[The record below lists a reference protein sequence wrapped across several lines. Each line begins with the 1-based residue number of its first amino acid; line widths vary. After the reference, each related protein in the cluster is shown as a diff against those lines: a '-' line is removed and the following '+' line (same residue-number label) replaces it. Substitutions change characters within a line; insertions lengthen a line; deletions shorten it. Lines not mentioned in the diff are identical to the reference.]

1 MKRKVLFFVFAFVFV
16 FSVFSHNRS
25 VVAEYRCEPEIGGT
39 TGNLIL
45 YSDGSC
51 DVISNGKNLGFP
63 VYYQLTERQLKLW
76 GKYNNGVI
84 WENVWTL
91 IPRFL
96 NGQNYYESIWSH
108 SFENYK
114 YKADGYDM
122 FAPLGGYILKDDR
135 TRLIHGKMIRV
146 SKNTTYEEAMKK
158 IYKRLDEDLLSS
170 ITKKPP
176 NNNNTTPSSSRRGP
190 EVWSVSDD
198 LELEYDE
205 EATKKN
211 NGTRH
216 YSNWTDLFEW
226 YEPNR

>member
-1 MKRKVLFFVFAFVFV
+1 MKRNILFFVFAFVFV

-25 VVAEYRCEPEIGGT
+25 VVAEYLCESEIPGVN
-39 TGNLIL
+39 GNLIF

-51 DVISNGKNLGFP
+51 EVIKNGKKWGPP

-76 GKYNNGVI
+76 GKYTTGVN

-91 IPRFL
+91 IPREL

-114 YKADGYDM
+114 ADGSVM
-122 FAPLGGYILKDDR
+122 FEPLGGYILKDNR
-135 TRLIHGKMIRV
+135 TRLIHGKMTRV
-146 SKNTTYEEAMKK
+146 SKITTDEEAMKK

-170 ITKKPP
+170 ITKKPH
-176 NNNNTTPSSSRRGP
+176 NNTTPSSSRRGP